1 MNWVDI
7 FQVFWGVDFSFGK
20 QKGPRERIDFNFFSE
35 KKGDGWVGGAVPAVY
50 YRLYMQMLWGSIS
63 YCLEHAVFSSRDFSA
78 QNIIEF
84 PLVASF
90 LVMAVGKNKRL
101 TKGGK
106 KGGKKKAGD
115 PFLRKE
121 WYDIKAPSML
131 LVCSYELD
139 CFLLFVESSFFFF
152 FRVQNPHQVKVHSAQ
167 LRPYTQIYFFLGIS
181 GGLGGG

>member
-1 MNWVDI
+1 MLPYI
-7 FQVFWGVDFSFGK
+7 
-20 QKGPRERIDFNFFSE
+20 IDFICKCCGKAFPI
-35 KKGDGWVGGAVPAVY
+35 VGTCGLIS
-50 YRLYMQMLWGSIS
+50 RLLGSK
-63 YCLEHAVFSSRDFSA
+63 F
-78 QNIIEF
+78 IEF

-131 LVCSYELD
+131 LVCSYPLD
-139 CFLLFVESSFFFF
+139 AQLHPIWMPFFYLLSRFFFESTDSLKLGSLSATAVINSAF
-152 FRVQNPHQVKVHSAQ
+152 FRKGNFRWAWGWLSWGFSAAH
-167 LRPYTQIYFFLGIS
+167 
-181 GGLGGG
+181 GGGVG